1 MSLHHSL
8 TALMLLL
15 KVEARTPGERRTL
28 SLSKFCRKWVRSL
41 ISAKMSS
48 RRDAMKLRLRLTS
61 VNVKSK
67 LVLLKKRKKER
78 PRRKPSSSKKRAR
91 ESRKTE
97 LMVSNKRLMSRSLTL
112 QSKLLV
118 QLSRS
123 TARRISLMP

>member
-1 MSLHHSL
+1 MS
-8 TALMLLL
+8 
-15 KVEARTPGERRTL
+15 
-28 SLSKFCRKWVRSL
+28 F
-41 ISAKMSS
+41 
-48 RRDAMKLRLRLTS
+48 RRDAMKLRLRLKS

-112 QSKLLV
+112 QSRLLV